1 MNEKKILAFERPDL
15 LNEWDFEKN
24 QLICAP
30 DEVTIGS
37 HKVVWWKCSTCGH
50 EWSASIRNRVKG
62 FNGCVQCKEQ
72 CLTEH
77 HTLTEQHKE
86 ALRKKNLIVGKTDL
100 ATTFPSI
107 AKEWDFEKNEN
118 VTPLDVTKGSDQEFW
133 WKCSTCGHEWKTSV
147 YVRTSG
153 HGCPVCAKST
163 HSSIPE
169 QLIFLYVHNLFPDT
183 INSYKVPYLK
193 SLQELDVFIPSLN
206 IGIEYDD
213 VNWHSPK
220 KRILMDK
227 NKDQILL
234 EHGVTIIRLREAGCP
249 KLNDGSIE
257 LDAGT
262 YTSTFSHMNQALIN
276 LFGFFIE
283 KNLVQDIPNID
294 IDRDIPVALSLI
306 NSFKINKSLA
316 STYPQLLK
324 EWNYEKNKNLDPN
337 KVSSGTHTKV
347 WWKCSKCGY
356 EWAATPKNRG
366 NLNSGCL
373 VCSGK
378 VVIKGINDLETLH
391 PNLMEEWDYSENS
404 KLPSQLKEHSDY
416 LASWCCKK
424 CGYRWKAKIN
434 ERTRSDGKGTGCP
447 LCNGNVVVR
456 GFNDFATLNP
466 DLLKEWNFEKND
478 ISPTTVR
485 GGSGIKV
492 WWKCSECGHEWSA
505 TINSRAHKGSG
516 CPICVRKKAGKK
528 ISASKRKLSI

>member
-30 DEVTIGS
+30 DEVVIGS
-37 HKVVWWKCSTCGH
+37 HKVVWWKCPTCGH

-62 FNGCVQCKEQ
+62 FNGCGQCKEH

-77 HTLTEQHKE
+77 HKE

-100 ATTFPSI
+100 ATTFPYI

-118 VTPLDVTKGSDQEFW
+118 VTPLDVTKGSSQEFW

-193 SLQELDVFIPSLN
+193 SLQELDVFIPYLN
-206 IGIEYDD
+206 IGIEYDG

-227 NKDQILL
+227 NKDKILL

-283 KNLVQDIPNID
+283 KNMIQDIPNID
-294 IDRDIPVALSLI
+294 IVSVRLI
-306 NSFKINKSLA
+306 
-316 STYPQLLK
+316 
-324 EWNYEKNKNLDPN
+324 
-337 KVSSGTHTKV
+337 
-347 WWKCSKCGY
+347 
-356 EWAATPKNRG
+356 
-366 NLNSGCL
+366 
-373 VCSGK
+373 
-378 VVIKGINDLETLH
+378 
-391 PNLMEEWDYSENS
+391 
-404 KLPSQLKEHSDY
+404 
-416 LASWCCKK
+416 
-424 CGYRWKAKIN
+424 
-434 ERTRSDGKGTGCP
+434 
-447 LCNGNVVVR
+447 
-456 GFNDFATLNP
+456 
-466 DLLKEWNFEKND
+466 
-478 ISPTTVR
+478 
-485 GGSGIKV
+485 
-492 WWKCSECGHEWSA
+492 
-505 TINSRAHKGSG
+505 
-516 CPICVRKKAGKK
+516 
-528 ISASKRKLSI
+528 